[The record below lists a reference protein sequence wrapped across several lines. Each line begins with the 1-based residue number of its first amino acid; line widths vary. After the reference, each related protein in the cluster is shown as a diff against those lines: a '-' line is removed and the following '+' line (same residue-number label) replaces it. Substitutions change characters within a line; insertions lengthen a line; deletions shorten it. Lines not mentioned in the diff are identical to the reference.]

1 MLYLIVVWIVL
12 TVIFLSIGIALLNW
26 LKADGIERKGDR
38 FILGIWLGIAA
49 ICFSLHV
56 VSIALPIS
64 PLVGG
69 AIALSLVVIAC
80 LSPSTRTELAGFWSM
95 LSASKVIVFL
105 ALAGA
110 ISAMMAQP
118 IIWEDT
124 GLYHYGAIRWIA
136 QYGAVPGIALIH
148 DRFGFTSSWFAIAA
162 PFNAPAF
169 GFRGGTVMN
178 GFILTITCLHA
189 IVCLFRVYRQKANL
203 SDWFIIVWSLFVLP
217 FLILTPLMS
226 EILISP
232 SPDIPIFFLIGI
244 VSWSILTIFTQK
256 KVKDSSLFGTEFIPL
271 LLAST
276 AFSIKLLAIPL
287 FVVASIS
294 YLVRDRFSL
303 SKIIEKV
310 AVIGTLILP
319 TLVFGIVTSGCPLYP
334 STLMC
339 LNVPWLISSEQAIK
353 TAEITRGWSAWMG
366 TRSPQENYFLWLIE
380 KLWIWFSSSNSN
392 QLMTILTITSL
403 ISSWQIYKQ
412 LKKSQNFYYLELLA
426 IGWIGIIFIFTQA
439 PSGRFGM
446 GYFLVINVVFL
457 AQFCEDNINFL
468 KKNQRKILLFII
480 LAGASYL
487 LISSL
492 KRAKMTY
499 LVFPA
504 QLGVP
509 QVTTAKINDVQYYY
523 PVNYKSELCWAAE
536 LPCSLGPLEYSI
548 KLRNPEKGIQEGF
561 IRARTSSR
569 N

>member
-1 MLYLIVVWIVL
+1 
-12 TVIFLSIGIALLNW
+12 
-26 LKADGIERKGDR
+26 
-38 FILGIWLGIAA
+38 
-49 ICFSLHV
+49 LHV

-271 LLAST
+271 LLAIT

>member
-1 MLYLIVVWIVL
+1 MLYLIVVWLVL

-26 LKADGIERKGDR
+26 LKVDCIERKDDR
-38 FILGIWLGIAA
+38 FILGIWLGIAVT
-49 ICFSLHV
+49 CFALHFA
-56 VSIALPIS
+56 SITLPLS

-69 AIALSLVVIAC
+69 AIAFSLVVISC
-80 LSPSTRTELAGFWSM
+80 LSSSTRTELAGFWSM

-110 ISAMMAQP
+110 ISAIMAQP

-124 GLYHYGAIRWIA
+124 GLYHYGSIRWIA

-148 DRFGFTSSWFAIAA
+148 DRFGFTSSWFALAA

-169 GFRGGTVMN
+169 GFRGGTVIN

-189 IVCLFRVYRQKANL
+189 IFCLFRVYRQKANL
-203 SDWFIIVWSLFVLP
+203 SDCFIVVWSLFVLP
-217 FLILTPLMS
+217 FLILSPIMS

-232 SPDIPIFFLIGI
+232 SPDIPLLFLTGN
-244 VSWSILTIFTQK
+244 VAWSILLISARK
-256 KVKDSSLFGTEFIPL
+256 KIQDSSLFGTKFIPL
-271 LLAST
+271 LLATT

-287 FVVASIS
+287 FVVASVS

-303 SKIIEKV
+303 SKIIKKI

-334 STLMC
+334 STFMC
-339 LNVPWLISSEQAIK
+339 LNVPWLVSSEQAIK
-353 TAEITRGWSAWMG
+353 TAETTRGWSAWMG
-366 TRSPQENYFLWLIE
+366 TRSPEENYFFWLIR
-380 KLWIWFSSSNSN
+380 KLWIWFSYSNLN

-403 ISSWQIYKQ
+403 IVSLQIYNR
-412 LKKSQNFYYLELLA
+412 LKKSQNFYFLELLA

-446 GYFLVINVVFL
+446 GYFVVINAVFL
-457 AQFCEDNINFL
+457 AQFCENNLNFFN
-468 KKNQRKILLFII
+468 KNQRKIILFLI

-487 LISSL
+487 LIYSL

-499 LVFPA
+499 FVLPP
-504 QLGVP
+504 QLRFP
-509 QVTTAKINDVQYYY
+509 QVTTAKIKDVQYYY
-523 PVNYKSELCWAAE
+523 PVNYRSELCWAAE
-536 LPCSLGPLEYSI
+536 LPCALGPLEHDI

-561 IRARTSSR
+561 IRDRTSSR